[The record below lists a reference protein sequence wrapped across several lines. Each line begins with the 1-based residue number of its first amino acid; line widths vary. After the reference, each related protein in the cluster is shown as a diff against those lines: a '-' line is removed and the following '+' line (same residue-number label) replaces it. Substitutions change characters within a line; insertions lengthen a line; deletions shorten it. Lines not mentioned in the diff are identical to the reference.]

1 VRNIS
6 EIPQDNYGRP
16 GLSHMTVV
24 GSLLHGMKEVS
35 NIILFDVIYHMTIV
49 K

>member
-6 EIPQDNYGRP
+6 EIPQDNYGRA
-16 GLSHMTVV
+16 GLSHLTVA
-24 GSLLHGMKEVS
+24 GSLLHGLKEVS
-35 NIILFDVIYHMTIV
+35 ILILFDAIYHMTIV